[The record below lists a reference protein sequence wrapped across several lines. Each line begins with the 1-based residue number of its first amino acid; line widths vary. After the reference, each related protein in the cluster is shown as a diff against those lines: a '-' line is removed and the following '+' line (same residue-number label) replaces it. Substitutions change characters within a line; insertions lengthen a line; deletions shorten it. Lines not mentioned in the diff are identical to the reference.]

1 MAGSVLLSMDA
12 VSYAYPGAPAP
23 LWAPWSQAWPAGL
36 VLLRGGDGAG
46 KTTLL
51 RLLAGVLPPSSGQ
64 LRWHRAEAA
73 PSVFW
78 VDPRQPELPAV
89 AELTPAQ
96 WLDTLAPSYPHWSAA
111 TLAEHLQGWKLA
123 EHVGKPFY
131 ALSSGTQRKIFMAA
145 ALASGATLTL
155 IDEPLGGLD
164 RASIQYLQEALAARA
179 ADTQRLVLVA
189 HYEVLPGITWDA
201 VIDLPERL

>member
-1 MAGSVLLSMDA
+1 M
-12 VSYAYPGAPAP
+12 
-23 LWAPWSQAWPAGL
+23 
-36 VLLRGGDGAG
+36 
-46 KTTLL
+46 
-51 RLLAGVLPPSSGQ
+51 
-64 LRWHRAEAA
+64 
-73 PSVFW
+73 
-78 VDPRQPELPAV
+78 
-89 AELTPAQ
+89 
-96 WLDTLAPSYPHWSAA
+96 
-111 TLAEHLQGWKLA
+111 
-123 EHVGKPFY
+123 GKPFY

>member
-1 MAGSVLLSMDA
+1 M
-12 VSYAYPGAPAP
+12 
-23 LWAPWSQAWPAGL
+23 
-36 VLLRGGDGAG
+36 
-46 KTTLL
+46 
-51 RLLAGVLPPSSGQ
+51 
-64 LRWHRAEAA
+64 
-73 PSVFW
+73 
-78 VDPRQPELPAV
+78 
-89 AELTPAQ
+89 
-96 WLDTLAPSYPHWSAA
+96 APSYPHWSAA
-111 TLAEHLQGWKLA
+111 TLAEHLQGWRLA